1 MIHNNVGAHDNFF
14 LNNNT
19 GAVLISK
26 KFVLSAAHCRDA
38 DVDFAIGP
46 TMFDGGI
53 KSNFVDSKIHR
64 SYDEL
69 TYSNDIAI
77 FKLEEAIENV
87 PYIRISN
94 EVINNNSS
102 STNGDDEFGSSTPKP
117 MTVIGFGDINPDEE
131 ETDFAEFLH
140 EVDVEYVD
148 SKLCGLDHRGE
159 IYDDMM
165 CAKAVG
171 KDACYGDSGG
181 PLLLTPNN
189 DYEDDRLVGIV
200 SWYVSVPF
208 FLSHTVHI
216 TLIFFLS
223 MQKNILK
230 QFRILF
236 LL

>member
-26 KFVLSAAHCRDA
+26 KFVLAAAHCRDA

-102 STNGDDEFGSSTPKP
+102 STSALAHQHYWQYHISSDGI
-117 MTVIGFGDINPDEE
+117 TVRTLPYNSS
-131 ETDFAEFLH
+131 A
-140 EVDVEYVD
+140 
-148 SKLCGLDHRGE
+148 
-159 IYDDMM
+159 
-165 CAKAVG
+165 
-171 KDACYGDSGG
+171 
-181 PLLLTPNN
+181 LTGTAQQ
-189 DYEDDRLVGIV
+189 RQWHVC
-200 SWYVSVPF
+200 
-208 FLSHTVHI
+208 T
-216 TLIFFLS
+216 
-223 MQKNILK
+223 Q
-230 QFRILF
+230 QQQ
-236 LL
+236 

>member
-1 MIHNNVGAHDNFF
+1 M
-14 LNNNT
+14 
-19 GAVLISK
+19 
-26 KFVLSAAHCRDA
+26 LSAAHCRDA

-102 STNGDDEFGSSTPKP
+102 STNGDDEFGSSTPTPKPKP

-216 TLIFFLS
+216 TFIFFLS